1 MNIQMSD
8 TVGSIVK
15 QDIRAAK
22 IFNNYNLDFCCDGD
36 KTLELICKESNVSL
50 GDVMRELR
58 ELEEGGRVDSPD
70 FDSMKLDDL
79 TLYIENVHHRY
90 TADSVSFIKMGLE
103 KLVRVHS
110 VSHPEVVVVKR
121 IFDDM
126 AGHLTVHMKKE
137 ELMLF
142 PFVRK
147 LARFGEEAMRP
158 LRLPQ
163 HRAPAAAGPRRA
175 VARPGRVFAVR
186 PTLLYRRGRAAKRA
200 ARNAVPWRGFVPEA
214 AHARHA
220 CECRL
225 PVAGVRDR
233 DSRLGFVQA
242 PSPLGAV
249 AP

>member
-1 MNIQMSD
+1 MSD

-90 TADSVSFIKMGLE
+90 TADSVSFIKLGLE

-147 LARFGEEAMRP
+147 LARFGEEAIKRTAFETVTEPIRAMMSDHDHEGEK
-158 LRLPQ
+158 LRELERLTDNFKVPNDGCETFSATYSALEELKMDL
-163 HRAPAAAGPRRA
+163 HVHIHLENNILFPKAI
-175 VARPGRVFAVR
+175 
-186 PTLLYRRGRAAKRA
+186 TLESNYKKKL
-200 ARNAVPWRGFVPEA
+200 
-214 AHARHA
+214 
-220 CECRL
+220 
-225 PVAGVRDR
+225 
-233 DSRLGFVQA
+233 SRER
-242 PSPLGAV
+242 
-249 AP
+249 